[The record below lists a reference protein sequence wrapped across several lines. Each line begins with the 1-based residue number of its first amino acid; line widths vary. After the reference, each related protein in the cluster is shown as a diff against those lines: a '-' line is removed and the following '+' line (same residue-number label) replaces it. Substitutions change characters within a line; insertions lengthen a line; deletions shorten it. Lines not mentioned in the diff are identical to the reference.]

1 MREVHAYN
9 ACLLYLF
16 FSYETLLLMGRGK
29 WEKYKSQT
37 TNKSIKKNIIK
48 PQEKATVWRNMDFYY
63 KNSIWLESVLPLRP
77 HTSHIRYL
85 HAGILGGGEGL

>member
-1 MREVHAYN
+1 MHEVHTYN

-16 FSYETLLLMGRGK
+16 FSYETLLLMGEVS
-29 WEKYKSQT
+29 EKNINHSPL
-37 TNKSIKKNIIK
+37 IKALSKNIIK
-48 PQEKATVWRNMDFYY
+48 PQEKATVWRNMYFYY

-77 HTSHIRYL
+77 HTSQIRYL